1 MRITKVSTERLFN
14 LGNYESIRV
23 GAEADLSDNDNPKE
37 VWSILVSNAEMWFI
51 DQQRQ
56 KDKEKPAP
64 AEPVKE
70 QHFPND
76 VPNYKISP
84 PQPTQPSRNIAD
96 AFPEDIRK
104 KLYFK
109 NEGSFWDIAPLEF
122 LGSDNFAKVS
132 SIIRGLKGEYISAGK
147 NSHFRVPIT

>member
-1 MRITKVSTERLFN
+1 MRITKVNIERTFN

-23 GAEADLSDNDNPKE
+23 GAEADLGDTDNPKE
-37 VWSILVSNAEMWFI
+37 TWSILKDNAEMWFI

-56 KDKEKPAP
+56 KDKPKPQ
-64 AEPVKE
+64 EPLKE
-70 QHFPND
+70 P
-76 VPNYKISP
+76 S
-84 PQPTQPSRNIAD
+84 QPSRNIAD